1 MYKSYVQDYD
11 IFNDRLIALRAQ
23 SEELEELVNT
33 FYRT

>member
-11 IFNDRLIALRAQ
+11 IFNNLLIELRAQ

-33 FYRT
+33 LY